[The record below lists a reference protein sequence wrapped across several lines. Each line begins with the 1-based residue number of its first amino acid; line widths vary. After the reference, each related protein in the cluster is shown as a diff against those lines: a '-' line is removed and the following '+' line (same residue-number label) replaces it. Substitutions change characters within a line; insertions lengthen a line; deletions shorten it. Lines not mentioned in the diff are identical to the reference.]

1 MGCDPFSYVINLHW
15 DQHLKK
21 KCATCQKMIMRPR
34 FRKHLQECRVGASS
48 GHEVN
53 TVSSDEEESVDD
65 NGKKLNK
72 HKNSNEQEEIIV
84 EPRTESNAIS
94 PSLSM
99 KVENESYDLNE
110 SK

>member
-1 MGCDPFSYVINLHW
+1 
-15 DQHLKK
+15 
-21 KCATCQKMIMRPR
+21 MRPR
-34 FRKHLQECRVGASS
+34 FRKHLQECKSGASS
-48 GHEVN
+48 SSHEVN
-53 TVSSDEEESVDD
+53 NVSSDEEEESADD

-72 HKNSNEQEEIIV
+72 HKNSNEQEEIIF

-110 SK
+110 SKSTCNRNSF